1 MLRRIG
7 IRPGELPIVGWAA
20 LTLFLLG
27 WADVS
32 MKNVSEV
39 FFAKRVGV
47 EFFPAAFL
55 LSSLLLV
62 GTTYLVAGLAGRT
75 DRVRLLPKLLLGLA
89 VSLLPLW
96 LLLRTGHV
104 VGAALPLLLS
114 KQVESIALISFLL
127 ALGDLLHQRQSKR
140 LLAPLMAGMTLG
152 YMLGSFASDPI
163 ADVLGI
169 DGLLP
174 FSSGVMAL
182 AALCALPLRNVGR
195 PRLAGESGA
204 GPEVPTLAPLPVA
217 ARSEATGVRR
227 LWRESQLFRLLAL
240 LTAFNALLGP
250 MLYYQ
255 FQYVADIATAGTDGE
270 DRLLAIYAQFRGW
283 ISVGILVIQL
293 GLASN
298 LFKRIGLPLAAAISP
313 VVYLL
318 GFAGLSIQLSL
329 TAGVAALAGTKL
341 VDDAV
346 FDPAL
351 RVLYNLFREGI
362 RARASALLEGPVK
375 RMGGVVGNV
384 LTQAAIAFGGAGL
397 VGFLALPA
405 AAAWAGVAILL
416 WRIYPR
422 LLLGAAGTRGARGLD
437 PLPISELLDRG
448 TERLLAQ
455 QLVSPDPEVCRVA
468 MDLCAEAD
476 PLRAVGGF
484 ARAAGQAPETTRPL
498 LVLGL
503 DRLLEA
509 AVADP
514 ITSRDAAEDLV
525 PLLAR
530 DEVRGLERA
539 NLVQAYGRLTLSQ
552 PAPEDRALLEEAL
565 ASPEAAVR
573 LAGRTALHRRGEE
586 SEATIAQTLSEA
598 VAGEDPDER
607 HIAREELRALLL
619 QHSPETDGPA
629 FDARAELLTRLLER
643 PADRADAA
651 EALADVVRHHGA
663 SAVKSAEPVLAL
675 WGDPDPRVR
684 AAALICAG
692 HGGLRERARA
702 VLECIDDPDELVAAA
717 AHEAVLALGTAA
729 ADVLLVELSYGRRSR
744 REAIL
749 RLVREIEVGQTALRA
764 LYLRELQ
771 EVHRTLFNRAVLDS
785 ADLSPI
791 VLQRLDERLDEG
803 LHALLQLLSALHDQE
818 SLGDVGSQLRRSR
831 DPRRRAIFIEAIEA
845 LLEGEERRAIVPLLE
860 DRPLRHR
867 AEAIASSR
875 GMPLPP
881 MDIALDSL
889 RDDPDE
895 LTRILANAGQRR
907 PLAAAGDLGDHAAML
922 EPVEVALYLRKTPLF
937 ESLSTRNLMEIASV
951 TREERLAAE
960 DMLFREGESG
970 TAMYLIVAGRIRIV
984 HGETTVAELGPEQ
997 FFGEMG
1003 MLEGLERSAAAIA
1016 ACDVHLLRLERDD
1029 LLALMEELPAIAI
1042 GVAQELSRRL
1052 RQATEQI
1059 A

>member
-27 WADVS
+27 WADAS
-32 MKNVSEV
+32 TKNVSEV
-39 FFAKRVGV
+39 LFANRVGV
-47 EFFPAAFL
+47 DFFPAAFMV
-55 LSSLLLV
+55 SSLLLV
-62 GTTYLVAGLAGRT
+62 GTTYAVASLADRA
-75 DRVRLLPKLLLGLA
+75 DRVRLLSRVLLTLA
-89 VSLLPLW
+89 VLLLPLW

-104 VGAALPLLLS
+104 VGAALPLLLA
-114 KQVESIALISFLL
+114 KQVESVALIAFLL
-127 ALGDLLHQRQSKR
+127 ALGDLLHPRQSKR

-174 FSSGVMAL
+174 FSAAVMAI
-182 AALCALPLRNVGR
+182 ASVCALPLRSVGR
-195 PRLAGESGA
+195 PRLPGDADD
-204 GPEVPTLAPLPVA
+204 GPMPTLAPVA
-217 ARSEATGVRR
+217 VAVRGEATGVRR

-255 FQYVADIATAGTDGE
+255 FQYVAFKGSDGE
-270 DRLLAIYAQFRGW
+270 NQLLTIYAQFRGW

-298 LFKRIGLPLAAAISP
+298 LFRRIGLPLAAAISP
-313 VVYLL
+313 MVYLL
-318 GFAGLSIQLSL
+318 GFVGLSIQLSL

-362 RARASALLEGPVK
+362 RARAGALLEGPVK
-375 RMGGVVGNV
+375 RTGGVLGNL
-384 LTQAAIAFGGAGL
+384 LTQAAIAVGGAGL
-397 VGFLALPA
+397 VGFIALPA
-405 AAAWAGVAILL
+405 AAAWTTVALLL

-422 LLLGAAGTRGARGLD
+422 LLLGAAGTRGTRGLD

-448 TERLLAQ
+448 TERMLAQ
-455 QLVSPDPEVCRVA
+455 RLISPDPEVCRVA

-476 PLRAVGGF
+476 PLRAVGSF
-484 ARAAGQAPETTRPL
+484 ARAAGQAPETTRPM

-514 ITSRDAAEDLV
+514 ITSRDAADDLV
-525 PLLAR
+525 PVLAR
-530 DEVRGLERA
+530 DDVHGLERA
-539 NLVQAYGRLTLSQ
+539 NLVQAYGRLTLRQ
-552 PAPEDRALLEEAL
+552 PDPKDRTILEGAL
-565 ASPEAAVR
+565 ASPDAAVR
-573 LAGRTALHRRGEE
+573 LAARTALHRRGDENQ
-586 SEATIAQTLSEA
+586 ATITDALSEA
-598 VAGEDPDER
+598 VASEDSEER

-619 QHSPETDGPA
+619 QGSPEEDGLA
-629 FDARAELLTRLLER
+629 FQARAEFLARLLER
-643 PADRADAA
+643 PEDRGDAA
-651 EALADVVRHHGA
+651 EALADVVRLHGEN
-663 SAVKSAEPVLAL
+663 AVKAAEPVLAL
-675 WGDPDPRVR
+675 WGDPDPRVH
-684 AAALICAG
+684 AAALRCAG
-692 HGGLRERARA
+692 HGGLRSRARA
-702 VLECIDDPDELVAAA
+702 LLDCIDAPDDRVAAA

-764 LYLRELQ
+764 LYQRELD
-771 EVHRTLFNRAVLDS
+771 EVHRTLFNRAVLGDT
-785 ADLSPI
+785 DVSPI
-791 VLQRLDERLDEG
+791 VLQRLDERLEEG
-803 LHALLQLLSALHDQE
+803 LHALLQLLAALHDEE
-818 SLGDVGSQLRRSR
+818 SIGDVGTQLRRAR

-845 LLEGEERRAIVPLLE
+845 LLDSEDRRAILPLVE
-860 DRPLRHR
+860 DRPVRHR
-867 AEAIASSR
+867 AEAVASSR

-881 MDIALDSL
+881 VDVALDSL
-889 RDDPDE
+889 QDDPDE
-895 LTRILANAGQRR
+895 LTRVLAQATGARR
-907 PLAAAGDLGDHAAML
+907 PLAAGEDLGDHASML
-922 EPVEVALYLRKTPLF
+922 EPVEIALYLRKTPLF
-937 ESLSTRNLMEIASV
+937 ESLSTRNLIEIASV
-951 TREERLAAE
+951 TREERVAA
-960 DMLFREGESG
+960 DDVLFREGESG

-984 HGETTVAELGPEQ
+984 HGERMVAELGPEE

-1003 MLEGLERSAAAIA
+1003 MLEGVTRSAAAVA

>member
-62 GTTYLVAGLAGRT
+62 GTTYAVASVAGRA
-75 DRVRLLPKLLLGLA
+75 DRVRLLPRVLLGLA

-104 VGAALPLLLS
+104 VGAALPLLLA
-114 KQVESIALISFLL
+114 KQVESIALIAFLL

-140 LLAPLMAGMTLG
+140 LLAPLMSGMTLG

-174 FSSGVMAL
+174 FSAAVMAL
-182 AALCALPLRNVGR
+182 ASLSALPLRSVGR
-195 PRLAGESGA
+195 PRLPGESDDG
-204 GPEVPTLAPLPVA
+204 GRVPTLAPVAVA
-217 ARSEATGVRR
+217 ARSEATGIRQ

-255 FQYVADIATAGTDGE
+255 FQYVADIGSDGE
-270 DRLLAIYAQFRGW
+270 DQLLSIYAQFRGW

-298 LFKRIGLPLAAAISP
+298 LFRRIGLPLAAAISP
-313 VVYLL
+313 IVYLL
-318 GFAGLSIQLSL
+318 GFVGLSVQLSL

-341 VDDAV
+341 VDDAI

-362 RARASALLEGPVK
+362 RAKASALLEGPVK
-375 RMGGVVGNV
+375 RMGGVIGNL
-384 LTQAAIAFGGAGL
+384 LTQAAIAVGGAGL

-405 AAAWAGVAILL
+405 AAAWATVAFVL

-468 MDLCAEAD
+468 MDLCSEAD

-484 ARAAGQAPETTRPL
+484 ARAAGQAPETTRPM

-514 ITSRDAAEDLV
+514 ITSREAADDLV

-530 DEVRGLERA
+530 DDVSGLERA

-552 PAPEDRALLEEAL
+552 PDPRDRTILEGAL
-565 ASPEAAVR
+565 ASSEAAVR
-573 LAGRTALHRRGEE
+573 LAARTALHRRGDENQT
-586 SEATIAQTLSEA
+586 TITQALSEA
-598 VAGEDPDER
+598 VASDDADER

-619 QHSPETDGPA
+619 QGSPEDDGPA
-629 FDARAELLTRLLER
+629 FEARGEFLVRLLER
-643 PADRADAA
+643 PEDRGDAA
-651 EALADVVRHHGA
+651 EALADVVRRHGENA
-663 SAVKSAEPVLAL
+663 LKIAEPVLAL
-675 WGDPDPRVR
+675 WGDPDPRVH
-684 AAALICAG
+684 AAALRCAG
-692 HGGLRERARA
+692 HGGLHSRARA
-702 VLECIDDPDELVAAA
+702 VLDCIDDPDDRVAAA

-744 REAIL
+744 RDAIL
-749 RLVREIEVGQTALRA
+749 RLVREIEVGETALRA
-764 LYLRELQ
+764 LYLRELE
-771 EVHRTLFNRAVLDS
+771 EVHRTLFNRAILD
-785 ADLSPI
+785 DTDVSPI
-791 VLQRLDERLDEG
+791 VLQRLDERLEEG
-803 LHALLQLLSALHDQE
+803 LHALLQLLAAVHDKE
-818 SLGDVGSQLRRSR
+818 SIGDVGSQLRRSR
-831 DPRRRAIFIEAIEA
+831 DPRRRAIYIEAIEA
-845 LLEGEERRAIVPLLE
+845 LLDGEDRRAIVPLLE
-860 DRPLRHR
+860 DRPLRDR
-867 AEAIASSR
+867 AEAVASSR

-881 MDIALDSL
+881 MDIALSSL
-889 RDDPDE
+889 QDDPDE
-895 LTRILANAGQRR
+895 LTRVLARATQTQP
-907 PLAAAGDLGDHAAML
+907 PLAGGGDLGDHAAML
-922 EPVEVALYLRKTPLF
+922 EPVEIALYLRKTPLF

-951 TREERLAAE
+951 TREERFAA
-960 DMLFREGESG
+960 DDVLFREGESG
-970 TAMYLIVAGRIRIV
+970 TAMYLIVAGRTRIV
-984 HGETTVAELGPEQ
+984 HGETVIAELGPEE

-1003 MLEGLERSAAAIA
+1003 MLEGVTRSAAAVA
-1016 ACDVHLLRLERDD
+1016 ACELHVLRLERDD